1 MSAKKSREPA
11 KDTFADGLADNQI
24 RLVDEFCQCA
34 ELLDA
39 QFASIVEQVIP
50 PNYEIRRVELLHK
63 ASAIAASLEEA
74 HIEIAFF
81 QGKQIYKPEQPVFSD
96 RDLVASSRR
105 QYFYSVFRMA
115 TETTER
121 PEPYGS
127 LFLIDMV
134 LARKNPDN
142 TYCVRHVVP

>member
-1 MSAKKSREPA
+1 MPQNESF
-11 KDTFADGLADNQI
+11 TDGLTANQLE
-24 RLVDEFCQCA
+24 LVNEFCQCA
-34 ELLDA
+34 KLLDA
-39 QFASIVEQVIP
+39 QFASIAEQIIP
-50 PNYEIRRVELLHK
+50 PNYEVKRVELLHK
-63 ASAIAASLEEA
+63 ASAMAASLEEA
-74 HIEIAFF
+74 SIEIAFF
-81 QGKQIYKPEQPVFSD
+81 QGRQVYKPEQPVFSD

-115 TETTER
+115 TEPAER

-142 TYCVRHVVP
+142 TYRVRPVIP